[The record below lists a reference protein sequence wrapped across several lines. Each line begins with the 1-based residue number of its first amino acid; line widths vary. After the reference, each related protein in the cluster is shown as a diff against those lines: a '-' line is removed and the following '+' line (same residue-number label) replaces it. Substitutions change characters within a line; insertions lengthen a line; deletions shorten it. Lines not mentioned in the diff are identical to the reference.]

1 MINKTFTKKD
11 LIEIIET
18 YQIDIDDPS
27 SLSKK
32 ELQRDLLEYL
42 SDNEINYSENT
53 NQLECLSSE
62 ELLNYLENEK
72 PNTDLNYREKG
83 EMISLSKKI
92 IHYCRNGFSIAF
104 SEFNDIDEI
113 YSKGLEI
120 ANHGDIPTCR
130 RAIKELNKDTKI
142 RNKIEIIISDKIQ
155 KELEQ
160 KKIDKNSLNNNFKF
174 ERKYIKITFD

>member
-11 LIEIIET
+11 LLEIIEV
-18 YQIDIDDPS
+18 YEMDIEDPS

-32 ELQRDLLEYL
+32 EIQ
-42 SDNEINYSENT
+42 
-53 NQLECLSSE
+53 NQLEDYLENNEIQYYTLGEWEFETSE
-62 ELLNYLENEK
+62 DLLKYLENEK

-83 EMISLSKKI
+83 QMITLSKKL

-113 YSKGLEI
+113 YQKALEV

-130 RAIKELNKDTKI
+130 RAIKELNKDSKI
-142 RNKIEIIISDKIQ
+142 RNKIEIVISDKIQ

-160 KKIDKNSLNNNFKF
+160 KKIDKKSLNNNYKF
-174 ERKYIKITFD
+174 TKKYIVITFD

>member
-11 LIEIIET
+11 LLEIIEV
-18 YQIDIDDPS
+18 YEMDIEDPS

-32 ELQRDLLEYL
+32 EIQ
-42 SDNEINYSENT
+42 
-53 NQLECLSSE
+53 NQLEDYLENNEIQYYTLGEWEFETSE
-62 ELLNYLENEK
+62 DLLKYLENEK

-83 EMISLSKKI
+83 QMITLSKKL

-104 SEFNDIDEI
+104 SDFNDIDEI
-113 YSKGLEI
+113 YQKALEV

-130 RAIKELNKDTKI
+130 RAIKELNKDSKI
-142 RNKIEIIISDKIQ
+142 RNKIEIVISDKIQ

-160 KKIDKNSLNNNFKF
+160 KKIDKKSLNNNYKF
-174 ERKYIKITFD
+174 TKKYIVITFD

>member
-11 LIEIIET
+11 LLEIIEV
-18 YQIDIDDPS
+18 YEMDIEDPS

-32 ELQRDLLEYL
+32 EIQ
-42 SDNEINYSENT
+42 
-53 NQLECLSSE
+53 NQLEDYLENNEIQYYTLGEWEFETSE
-62 ELLNYLENEK
+62 DLLKYLENEK

-83 EMISLSKKI
+83 QMITLSKKI

-113 YSKGLEI
+113 YQKALEV

-130 RAIKELNKDTKI
+130 RAIKELNKDSKI
-142 RNKIEIIISDKIQ
+142 RNKIEIVISDKIQ

-160 KKIDKNSLNNNFKF
+160 KKIDKKSLNNNYKF
-174 ERKYIKITFD
+174 TKKYIVITFD

>member
-11 LIEIIET
+11 LLEIIEV
-18 YQIDIDDPS
+18 YEMDIEDPS

-32 ELQRDLLEYL
+32 EIQIQLEDYLENNEIQYYTLGEWEFETSEDLLK
-42 SDNEINYSENT
+42 
-53 NQLECLSSE
+53 
-62 ELLNYLENEK
+62 YLENEK

-83 EMISLSKKI
+83 QMITLSKKL

-113 YSKGLEI
+113 YQKALEV

-130 RAIKELNKDTKI
+130 RAIKELNKDSKI
-142 RNKIEIIISDKIQ
+142 RNKIEIVISDKIQ

-160 KKIDKNSLNNNFKF
+160 KKIDKKSLNNNYKF
-174 ERKYIKITFD
+174 TKKYIVITFD